1 MIPPEARWQN
11 SRAERHGGILQ
22 EILTK
27 MDVEES
33 IDSYDKLETCLA
45 FATQTKNQWSR
56 HRGYPPE
63 RLVFGKLRKYSGST
77 ISDVESTAHSLAESG
92 TAEGL
97 RFRAELAIRERARK
111 AFSQVDNQQAM
122 RRAILQ
128 RTRPS
133 KNTYLPGEWVMLW
146 RENQKWIGPLKVVL
160 QEDNKVVWLSMANRL
175 YKAAPEQIRPV
186 SAVEEHELDGKSET
200 SEKES
205 KLKETVVRDMTQEV
219 STPVQ
224 KTPEP
229 QEGSRENRQ
238 QEEPSEQP
246 DREPETPESSS
257 SFLQTPR
264 AEEHVRPE
272 DIPVPVEMEDELQCE
287 CFHLEDG
294 QGWQLEIDLNS
305 QEYHQL
311 ANSRNTEEAI
321 IFLAAASKK
330 QKVDVKLSSLSARD
344 RALFEQAKLKEI
356 TSWLDTSTVARI
368 ARHQIPPENI
378 MRCRWILTWKDGET
392 NTHLTNET
400 ASTNANRTPKARL
413 VVLGYEDPSLHLIQ
427 RDSATLT
434 KLGRSLLLQMQ
445 HQATGKNLL
454 SMRKQPM

>member
-229 QEGSRENRQ
+229 QEGSREIGNRKNPVNNQ
-238 QEEPSEQP
+238 IENLKPPNQAHHFCKHPEP
-246 DREPETPESSS
+246 
-257 SFLQTPR
+257 
-264 AEEHVRPE
+264 
-272 DIPVPVEMEDELQCE
+272 
-287 CFHLEDG
+287 
-294 QGWQLEIDLNS
+294 
-305 QEYHQL
+305 
-311 ANSRNTEEAI
+311 RNM
-321 IFLAAASKK
+321 F
-330 QKVDVKLSSLSARD
+330 D
-344 RALFEQAKLKEI
+344 
-356 TSWLDTSTVARI
+356 
-368 ARHQIPPENI
+368 
-378 MRCRWILTWKDGET
+378 
-392 NTHLTNET
+392 
-400 ASTNANRTPKARL
+400 PKTFQYR
-413 VVLGYEDPSLHLIQ
+413 
-427 RDSATLT
+427 
-434 KLGRSLLLQMQ
+434 
-445 HQATGKNLL
+445 
-454 SMRKQPM
+454 